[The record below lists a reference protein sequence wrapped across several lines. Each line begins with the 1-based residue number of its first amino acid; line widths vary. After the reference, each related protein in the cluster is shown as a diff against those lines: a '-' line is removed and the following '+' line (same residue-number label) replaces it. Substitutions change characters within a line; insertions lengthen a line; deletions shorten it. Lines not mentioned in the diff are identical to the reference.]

1 MSQYENRN
9 LRKALIM
16 SDEKNK
22 KQNTFGLIVL
32 LILIGLLLLEFLVA
46 NIDIPNWIIIVFG
59 FLQAGIILWNY
70 MHLGRFFIEP
80 GNGD

>member
-22 KQNTFGLIVL
+22 KQNTFGLLVL
-32 LILIGLLLLEFLVA
+32 LILIGLLLLKFLVA
-46 NIDIPNWIIIVFG
+46 NIYG
-59 FLQAGIILWNY
+59 AG
-70 MHLGRFFIEP
+70 GA
-80 GNGD
+80 